1 MNLCWVSQNPAGL
14 RANHITCP
22 VVFLSSAFKL
32 GIQELIWGA
41 SCIKTE
47 GVNMLQTRHTCSI
60 TEFGKQEKGTES
72 KLEFVLADAQIW
84 FCFLSLSCTDWTVS
98 SLHTFTISSAPYECH
113 VAFIS
118 S

>member
-47 GVNMLQTRHTCSI
+47 GVNMLQTAHMQDNRVWKTRKRHRI
-60 TEFGKQEKGTES
+60 Q
-72 KLEFVLADAQIW
+72 LEFVLADAQIW

>member
-47 GVNMLQTRHTCSI
+47 GVNML
-60 TEFGKQEKGTES
+60 
-72 KLEFVLADAQIW
+72 
-84 FCFLSLSCTDWTVS
+84 
-98 SLHTFTISSAPYECH
+98 
-113 VAFIS
+113 
-118 S
+118 